1 VVTSPSACKRWLQQ
15 LVSRQPIKLV
25 LHLLF
30 EFCVQPCNQTPSS
43 ENLADLG
50 REPIIPLLHAYN
62 LALAGLAP
70 WCEPGSAQK
79 TTNQALR
86 DHIKGPK
93 PMQDSKANSRWA
105 SSYRMHT
112 RKLLVSSPPTSSKGT
127 STFSLLGTVY
137 L

>member
-1 VVTSPSACKRWLQQ
+1 MVTSPSACKRWLQQ

-43 ENLADLG
+43 ENLAGLG

-70 WCEPGSAQK
+70 WCEPGSARK
-79 TTNQALR
+79 TTNQALWEWECAR
-86 DHIKGPK
+86 AASGISDTTAPVVGREARPRPK
-93 PMQDSKANSRWA
+93 PHPVIHTGVSWLA
-105 SSYRMHT
+105 S
-112 RKLLVSSPPTSSKGT
+112 LAG
-127 STFSLLGTVY
+127 
-137 L
+137 